1 MKSSITLK
9 LSAGMVLDIIAVV
22 FIIFLG
28 DISRLIGY
36 PMYILDPMRM
46 MVILAIAFTP
56 RWNGWVLA
64 FLLPFVSYYFVGHP
78 HLLKT
83 CLMATELLLNVW
95 LFWFLFSKIRMSLIS
110 ILLSI
115 IFSKAVYYL
124 LKYICIQQGWISG
137 DLVSSPLDIQVITTL
152 IFSAFIFTV
161 FLFKGKPKKY

>member
-1 MKSSITLK
+1 MKSSITLR
-9 LSAGMVLDIIAVV
+9 LSTSMVLDILAVL

-64 FLLPFVSYYFVGHP
+64 FLLPFVSYYFGGHP
-78 HLLKT
+78 HLMKT

-95 LFWFLFSKIRMSLIS
+95 LFWFLFSRIRMSCLS

-115 IFSKAVYYL
+115 LFSKAVYYL
-124 LKYICIQQGWISG
+124 LKYICIQQGRISG
-137 DLVSSPLDIQVITTL
+137 DLVSTPLDIQVITTL
-152 IFSAFIFTV
+152 LFTAFIFTV
-161 FLFKGKPKKY
+161 FLFKAKQKKY

>member
-1 MKSSITLK
+1 MKNSITLK
-9 LSAGMVLDIIAVV
+9 LSASVVLDILAVL

-36 PMYILDPMRM
+36 PIYILDPMRM
-46 MVILAIAFTP
+46 MVVLAIA
-56 RWNGWVLA
+56 
-64 FLLPFVSYYFVGHP
+64 LLPFISYYFGGHP

-95 LFWFLFSKIRMSLIS
+95 LFWFLFSKIRMSLMA

-137 DLVSSPLDIQVITTL
+137 DLVSTPLDIQMVTTI

-161 FLFKGKPKKY
+161 FLLKAKPKKL

>member
-9 LSAGMVLDIIAVV
+9 LSASMVLDILAVL

-36 PMYILDPMRM
+36 PVYILDPMRM

-64 FLLPFVSYYFVGHP
+64 LLLPFISYYLGGHP

-95 LFWFLFSKIRMSLIS
+95 LFWFLFSKIKMSLIS

-137 DLVSSPLDIQVITTL
+137 DLVSTPLDIQVITTI
-152 IFSAFIFTV
+152 IFSAFIFIV
-161 FLFKGKPKKY
+161 FLFKAKPKK

>member
-9 LSAGMVLDIIAVV
+9 LSAGMVLDIIAVL

-64 FLLPFVSYYFVGHP
+64 FLLPFVSYYFGGHP

-137 DLVSSPLDIQVITTL
+137 DLVSKPLDIQVITTI

-161 FLFKGKPKKY
+161 FLFKAKPKKY

>member
-1 MKSSITLK
+1 MKNSITLK
-9 LSAGMVLDIIAVV
+9 LSASVVLDILAVL

-36 PMYILDPMRM
+36 PIYILDPMRM
-46 MVILAIAFTP
+46 MVVLAIAFTP
-56 RWNGWVLA
+56 RWNGWALA
-64 FLLPFVSYYFVGHP
+64 LLLPFISYYFGGHP

-115 IFSKAVYYL
+115 IISKAVYYL

-137 DLVSSPLDIQVITTL
+137 DLVSTPLDIQMITTI

-161 FLFKGKPKKY
+161 FLFMGKLKKL